1 VPQVCSGNYVLKF
14 IQVCNQVLFSLYKF
28 CSEVYT
34 GSEVE
39 SVLKFIQV
47 LILQSVYSFLEF
59 QDSAYRSSST

>member
-1 VPQVCSGNYVLKF
+1 MEQVPQVCSGNYVLKF

-28 CSEVYT
+28 C
-34 GSEVE
+34 SEVE